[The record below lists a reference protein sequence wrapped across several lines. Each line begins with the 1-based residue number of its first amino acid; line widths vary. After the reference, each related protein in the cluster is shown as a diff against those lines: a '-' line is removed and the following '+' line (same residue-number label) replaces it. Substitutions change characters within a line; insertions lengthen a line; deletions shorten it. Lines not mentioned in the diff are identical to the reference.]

1 MTNIVLSSRTH
12 GGFEESYNYVD
23 AIHERAQENY
33 EKSQKKV
40 NTYHNHVEV
49 PMYRGFEAG

>member
-1 MTNIVLSSRTH
+1 MTNFALSSRTH

-23 AIHERAQENY
+23 AIHERAQEKY
-33 EKSQKKV
+33 GSEQKKV
-40 NTYHNHVEV
+40 NTYHNHAEV